1 MKIENWNGHQIR
13 FIEIKGEW
21 FAVLKDVCDALGLRS
36 KKTVERL
43 EDEVLKRGVTVED
56 TSGRMQ
62 EMILI
67 DEFGIYDT
75 IFRSNKPEAKDFKRW
90 VYGMLKDLRE
100 STGLKGFEVFRM
112 LDKEHQ
118 KEMMKELQSG
128 LRHPVRV
135 DFIKANTIA
144 NKAISNK
151 HGLPKMIK
159 KDEMTPEMLKEREP
173 ILEDTVDLMKAKE
186 RFELNDLSVSKKI
199 YQMYNLGI
207 RKE

>member
-1 MKIENWNGHQIR
+1 MKIENWNGYQIR

-43 EDEVLKRGVTVED
+43 EDEALKRGVTVED

-75 IFRSNKPEAKDFKRW
+75 IFRSNKPEAKDFKHW

-151 HGLPKMIK
+151 HGLPKMVK

-199 YQMYNLGI
+199 YQMYN
-207 RKE
+207 

>member
-56 TSGRMQ
+56 ASGRMQ

-67 DEFGIYDT
+67 NEFGIYDT
-75 IFRSNKPEAKDFKRW
+75 IFRSNKPEAKEFKRW
-90 VYGMLKDLRE
+90 VYHMLKDLRE

-118 KEMMKELQSG
+118 KEMMRELQRG
-128 LRHPVRV
+128 LRHPVRI

-151 HGLPKMIK
+151 RGLPKMVK
-159 KDEMTPEMLKEREP
+159 KNGMTPEMLKEREL
-173 ILEDTVDLMKAKE
+173 ILEDIVDLMKAKE
-186 RFELNDLSVSKKI
+186 RFELDDISVSEKI
-199 YQMYNLGI
+199 YQMYN
-207 RKE
+207 

>member
-1 MKIENWNGHQIR
+1 MKIEYWNGYQIR

-43 EDEVLKRGVTVED
+43 EDEALKRGVTVED

-151 HGLPKMIK
+151 HGLPKMVK

-199 YQMYNLGI
+199 YQMYH
-207 RKE
+207 

>member
-1 MKIENWNGHQIR
+1 MKIKNWNGHQIR

-199 YQMYNLGI
+199 YQMYN
-207 RKE
+207 

>member
-43 EDEVLKRGVTVED
+43 EDEALKRGVTVED
-56 TSGRMQ
+56 ISGRMQ

-118 KEMMKELQSG
+118 KEMMRELQSG

-151 HGLPKMIK
+151 HGLPKMVK

-186 RFELNDLSVSKKI
+186 RFELNGLSVSKKI
-199 YQMYNLGI
+199 YQMYN
-207 RKE
+207 

>member
-1 MKIENWNGHQIR
+1 MKIEYWNGYQIR

-118 KEMMKELQSG
+118 KEMMRELQSG

-151 HGLPKMIK
+151 HGLPKMVK

-199 YQMYNLGI
+199 YQMYN
-207 RKE
+207 

>member
-43 EDEVLKRGVTVED
+43 EDEALKRGVTVED

-199 YQMYNLGI
+199 YQMYN
-207 RKE
+207 

>member
-1 MKIENWNGHQIR
+1 MKIENWNGHRIR

-43 EDEVLKRGVTVED
+43 EDEALKRGVTVED

-199 YQMYNLGI
+199 YQMYN
-207 RKE
+207 

>member
-1 MKIENWNGHQIR
+1 
-13 FIEIKGEW
+13 
-21 FAVLKDVCDALGLRS
+21 
-36 KKTVERL
+36 
-43 EDEVLKRGVTVED
+43 
-56 TSGRMQ
+56 
-62 EMILI
+62 
-67 DEFGIYDT
+67 
-75 IFRSNKPEAKDFKRW
+75 
-90 VYGMLKDLRE
+90 MLKDLRE

-118 KEMMKELQSG
+118 KEMMRELQSG

-151 HGLPKMIK
+151 HGLPKMAK

-199 YQMYNLGI
+199 YQMYN
-207 RKE
+207 

>member
-100 STGLKGFEVFRM
+100 LTGLKGFEVFRM

-151 HGLPKMIK
+151 HGLPKMVK

-199 YQMYNLGI
+199 YQMYN
-207 RKE
+207 

>member
-1 MKIENWNGHQIR
+1 MKIEKWNGHQIR

-21 FAVLKDVCDALGLRS
+21 FAVLKDVCDALNL
-36 KKTVERL
+36 KTKYIVERL
-43 EDEVLKRGVTVED
+43 EDEVVSTDHVPDSL
-56 TSGRMQ
+56 GRIQ
-62 EMILI
+62 EMLVVN
-67 DEFGIYDT
+67 EYGIYDA
-75 IFRSNKPEAKDFKRW
+75 IFSSKKPEAKDFKHW

-151 HGLPKMIK
+151 HGLPKMVK
-159 KDEMTPEMLKEREP
+159 KDEMTPEMLKERES

-199 YQMYNLGI
+199 YQMYN
-207 RKE
+207 

>member
-43 EDEVLKRGVTVED
+43 EDEVLKRGITVED

-151 HGLPKMIK
+151 HGLPKMVK

-173 ILEDTVDLMKAKE
+173 ILENTVDLMKAKE
-186 RFELNDLSVSKKI
+186 RFELNDISVSKKI
-199 YQMYNLGI
+199 YQMYN
-207 RKE
+207 

>member
-1 MKIENWNGHQIR
+1 MKIEYWNGYQIR

-43 EDEVLKRGVTVED
+43 EDEALKRGVTVED
-56 TSGRMQ
+56 ISGRMQ

-151 HGLPKMIK
+151 HGLPKMVK

-186 RFELNDLSVSKKI
+186 RFELNELSVSKKI
-199 YQMYNLGI
+199 YQMYN
-207 RKE
+207 

>member
-1 MKIENWNGHQIR
+1 MKIEYWNGYQIR
-13 FIEIKGEW
+13 FIEINGEW
-21 FAVLKDVCDALGLRS
+21 FAVLKDVCDALNL
-36 KKTVERL
+36 KTKYIVERL
-43 EDEVLKRGVTVED
+43 EDEVVSTDHVPDSL
-56 TSGRMQ
+56 GRIQ
-62 EMILI
+62 EMLVVN
-67 DEFGIYDT
+67 EYGIYDA
-75 IFRSNKPEAKDFKRW
+75 IFSSKKPEAKDFKRW

-118 KEMMKELQSG
+118 KEMMRELQSG

-151 HGLPKMIK
+151 HGLPKMAK

-199 YQMYNLGI
+199 YQMYN
-207 RKE
+207 

>member
-1 MKIENWNGHQIR
+1 MKIENWDGHQIR

-21 FAVLKDVCDALGLRS
+21 FAVLKDVCDALGLFTW
-36 KKTVERL
+36 KVNQRL
-43 EDEVLKRGVTVED
+43 EDDLLKRYVTVED

-67 DEFGIYDT
+67 NEFGIYDT
-75 IFRSNKPEAKDFKRW
+75 IFRSNKPEAKEFKRW

-151 HGLPKMIK
+151 HGLPKMVK

-199 YQMYNLGI
+199 YQMYN
-207 RKE
+207 

>member
-1 MKIENWNGHQIR
+1 MKIEYWNGYQIR

-43 EDEVLKRGVTVED
+43 EDEALKRGVTVED

-118 KEMMKELQSG
+118 KEMMRELQSG

-135 DFIKANTIA
+135 DYIKANTIA

-151 HGLPKMIK
+151 HGLPKMVK

-199 YQMYNLGI
+199 YQMYN
-207 RKE
+207 

>member
-1 MKIENWNGHQIR
+1 MKIENWNGHRIR

-43 EDEVLKRGVTVED
+43 EDEVLKRGATVED

-75 IFRSNKPEAKDFKRW
+75 IFRSNKPAAKDFKRW

-118 KEMMKELQSG
+118 KEMMRELQSG

-151 HGLPKMIK
+151 HGLPKMVK

-199 YQMYNLGI
+199 YQMYN
-207 RKE
+207 

>member
-1 MKIENWNGHQIR
+1 MKIEYWNGYQIR

-43 EDEVLKRGVTVED
+43 EDEALKRGVTVED

-199 YQMYNLGI
+199 YQMYN
-207 RKE
+207 

>member
-1 MKIENWNGHQIR
+1 MKIENWNGHRIR

-21 FAVLKDVCDALGLRS
+21 FAVLKDICDALGLRS

-118 KEMMKELQSG
+118 KEMMRELQSG

-199 YQMYNLGI
+199 YQMYN
-207 RKE
+207 

>member
-1 MKIENWNGHQIR
+1 MKIENWNGHRIR

-43 EDEVLKRGVTVED
+43 EDEALKRGVTVED

-186 RFELNDLSVSKKI
+186 RFELNLSVSKKI
-199 YQMYNLGI
+199 YQMYN
-207 RKE
+207 

>member
-1 MKIENWNGHQIR
+1 MKIENWNGHRIR

-21 FAVLKDVCDALGLRS
+21 FAVLKDVCNALGLRS

-43 EDEVLKRGVTVED
+43 EDEALKRGVTVED

-118 KEMMKELQSG
+118 KEMMKELQCG

-151 HGLPKMIK
+151 HGLPKMVK

-199 YQMYNLGI
+199 YQMYN
-207 RKE
+207 

>member
-1 MKIENWNGHQIR
+1 MKIENWNGHRIR

-21 FAVLKDVCDALGLRS
+21 FAVLKDICDALGLRS

-75 IFRSNKPEAKDFKRW
+75 IFRSNKPEAKDFRRW

-118 KEMMKELQSG
+118 KEMMRELQSG

-151 HGLPKMIK
+151 HGLPKMVK

-199 YQMYNLGI
+199 YQMYN
-207 RKE
+207 

>member
-1 MKIENWNGHQIR
+1 MKIENWNGHRIR

-43 EDEVLKRGVTVED
+43 EDEALKRGVTVED

-118 KEMMKELQSG
+118 KEMMRELQSG

-135 DFIKANTIA
+135 DYIKANTIA

-151 HGLPKMIK
+151 HGLPKMVK

-199 YQMYNLGI
+199 YQMYN
-207 RKE
+207 

>member
-43 EDEVLKRGVTVED
+43 EDEALKRGVTVED
-56 TSGRMQ
+56 ISGRMQ

-118 KEMMKELQSG
+118 KEMMRELQSG

-151 HGLPKMIK
+151 HGLPKMVK

-199 YQMYNLGI
+199 YQMYN
-207 RKE
+207 

>member
-1 MKIENWNGHQIR
+1 MKIEYWNGYQIR
-13 FIEIKGEW
+13 LIEIKGEW
-21 FAVLKDVCDALGLRS
+21 FAVLKDVYDALGLRL

-43 EDEVLKRGVTVED
+43 EDEALKRGVTVED

-151 HGLPKMIK
+151 HGLPKMVK

-199 YQMYNLGI
+199 YQMYN
-207 RKE
+207 

>member
-21 FAVLKDVCDALGLRS
+21 FAVLKDVCDALGLLTW
-36 KKTVERL
+36 KVNQRL
-43 EDEVLKRGVTVED
+43 EDDLLKRGVTVED

-151 HGLPKMIK
+151 HGLPKMVK

-173 ILEDTVDLMKAKE
+173 ILEDTVDLMKVKE

-199 YQMYNLGI
+199 YQMYN
-207 RKE
+207 

>member
-151 HGLPKMIK
+151 HGLPKMVK

-199 YQMYNLGI
+199 YQMYN
-207 RKE
+207 

>member
-1 MKIENWNGHQIR
+1 MKIENWNGHRIR

-43 EDEVLKRGVTVED
+43 EDEALKRGVTVED
-56 TSGRMQ
+56 ISGRMQ

-151 HGLPKMIK
+151 HGLPKMVK

-186 RFELNDLSVSKKI
+186 RFELNGLSVSKKI
-199 YQMYNLGI
+199 YQMYN
-207 RKE
+207 

>member
-1 MKIENWNGHQIR
+1 MKIENWNGHRIR

-43 EDEVLKRGVTVED
+43 DDEVLKRGVTVED
-56 TSGRMQ
+56 ISGRMQ

-75 IFRSNKPEAKDFKRW
+75 IFRSNKPEAKGFKRW

-100 STGLKGFEVFRM
+100 STGLKGFEAFRM

-118 KEMMKELQSG
+118 KEMMRELQSG

-151 HGLPKMIK
+151 HGLPKMVK

-186 RFELNDLSVSKKI
+186 RFELNDLSISKKI
-199 YQMYNLGI
+199 YQMYN
-207 RKE
+207 

>member
-1 MKIENWNGHQIR
+1 MKIENWNGHRIR

-21 FAVLKDVCDALGLRS
+21 FVVLKDVCDALGLRS

-43 EDEVLKRGVTVED
+43 EDEALKRGVTVED

-199 YQMYNLGI
+199 YQMYN
-207 RKE
+207 

>member
-1 MKIENWNGHQIR
+1 MKIEKWNGHQIR

-21 FAVLKDVCDALGLRS
+21 FAVLKDVCDALNL
-36 KKTVERL
+36 KTKYIVERL
-43 EDEVLKRGVTVED
+43 EDEVVSTDHVPDSL
-56 TSGRMQ
+56 GRIQ
-62 EMILI
+62 EMLVVN
-67 DEFGIYDT
+67 EYGIYDA
-75 IFRSNKPEAKDFKRW
+75 IFSSKKPEAKDFKHW

-199 YQMYNLGI
+199 YQMYN
-207 RKE
+207 

>member
-1 MKIENWNGHQIR
+1 MPIKLRKLGQKGEDMKIENWNGHQIR
-13 FIEIKGEW
+13 FIEINGEW
-21 FAVLKDVCDALGLRS
+21 FAVLKDVCDALGL
-36 KKTVERL
+36 
-43 EDEVLKRGVTVED
+43 
-56 TSGRMQ
+56 
-62 EMILI
+62 
-67 DEFGIYDT
+67 
-75 IFRSNKPEAKDFKRW
+75 RSNKPEAKDFKRW

-118 KEMMKELQSG
+118 KDMMRELQSG

-151 HGLPKMIK
+151 HGLPKMVK

-199 YQMYNLGI
+199 YQMYN
-207 RKE
+207 

>member
-21 FAVLKDVCDALGLRS
+21 FAVLKDVCDALGLLTW
-36 KKTVERL
+36 KVNQRL
-43 EDEVLKRGVTVED
+43 EDDLLKRGVTVED

-118 KEMMKELQSG
+118 KEMMRELQSG

-151 HGLPKMIK
+151 HGLPKMVK

-199 YQMYNLGI
+199 YQMYN
-207 RKE
+207 

>member
-199 YQMYNLGI
+199 YQMYN
-207 RKE
+207 

>member
-43 EDEVLKRGVTVED
+43 EDEALKRGVTVED

-67 DEFGIYDT
+67 DEFGIYDI

-118 KEMMKELQSG
+118 KEMMRELQSG

-151 HGLPKMIK
+151 HGLPKMVK

-199 YQMYNLGI
+199 YQMYN
-207 RKE
+207 

>member
-67 DEFGIYDT
+67 NEFGIYDT

-151 HGLPKMIK
+151 HGLPKMVK

-199 YQMYNLGI
+199 YQMYN
-207 RKE
+207 